1 MRNPSAGI
9 DGAGAYRVLVVASH
23 RVDVDGGR
31 GQREDQALG
40 RLALD
45 AVGRVDLDARGG
57 GGCFRRGRR
66 GDDPRRAG
74 AVGVHDGVEEEVGVG
89 CVEAL
94 RSRWSR
100 ATWDGRRGGRL
111 GVTCM
116 WKSLMEAARSPMICV
131 RISPQAL

>member
-1 MRNPSAGI
+1 M
-9 DGAGAYRVLVVASH
+9 LVVASH

-74 AVGVHDGVEEEVGVG
+74 AVGVHDGVEEEVRVG
-89 CVEAL
+89 RVEAL
-94 RSRWSR
+94 AQRSR
-100 ATWDGRRGGRL
+100 
-111 GVTCM
+111 C
-116 WKSLMEAARSPMICV
+116 
-131 RISPQAL
+131 